1 MLQLRTSIFPNI
13 PPFINF
19 IKLKEQYDSSIKLDI
34 PWNLWINCNNPLLLH
49 TFIRAGFVRTQVNQV
64 KVVLEKLDSNQT
76 WIGTGNSINLSL
88 EIFSFLSEND
98 HLRSLEKFYP
108 SDFWAILWKFN
119 WNNLGFNWQQNKVK
133 VCVPTRITNTIYRQT
148 LCLDLWC
155 FVK

>member
-98 HLRSLEKFYP
+98 HLRSLEKFSSFRFLSNP
-108 SDFWAILWKFN
+108 MKIQLEQSGIQLTAKQ
-119 WNNLGFNWQQNKVK
+119 GKS
-133 VCVPTRITNTIYRQT
+133 
-148 LCLDLWC
+148 LCSY
-155 FVK
+155 